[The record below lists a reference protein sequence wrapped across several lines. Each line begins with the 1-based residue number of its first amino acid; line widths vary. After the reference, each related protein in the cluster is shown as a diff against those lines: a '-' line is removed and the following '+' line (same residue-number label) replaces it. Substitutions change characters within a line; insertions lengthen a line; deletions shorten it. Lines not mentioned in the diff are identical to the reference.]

1 MLKTI
6 TIPKTSTLDELIS
19 ELQKVR
25 ETILWD
31 KANIEVNSIK
41 CLRLGEI
48 AVVYEKDNMISVN
61 EFFVGHPID
70 D

>member
-6 TIPKTSTLDELIS
+6 TISKTSTLDELIA

-41 CLRLGEI
+41 CIRWGEI
-48 AVVYEKDNMISVN
+48 DVMYEKD
-61 EFFVGHPID
+61 D
-70 D
+70 